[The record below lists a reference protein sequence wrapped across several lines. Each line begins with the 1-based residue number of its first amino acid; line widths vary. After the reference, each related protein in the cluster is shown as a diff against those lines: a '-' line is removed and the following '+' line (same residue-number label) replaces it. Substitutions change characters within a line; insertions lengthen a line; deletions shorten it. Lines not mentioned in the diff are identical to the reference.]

1 MRIRLWRELRAKE
14 TQIFLLALALGTA
27 AITAPALLADR
38 LNQGVRG
45 YTAELL
51 GADARLESPL
61 PVDENLL
68 AAAAAYGLTSALS
81 LNTPSVIYNLRN
93 EAFNLVSLS
102 AVTDN
107 FPLRG
112 DLLIS
117 QDLAGE
123 ALPSQA
129 PGAGEIWLD
138 TRAAQ
143 LLAAEIGDQMEV
155 GETSLRFTAYL
166 QKEPGRA
173 AFFSFAPRAMMNLA
187 DIEASNLVFPGSRLE
202 YQYLWSGETEAMRTY
217 MSRVLEEKT
226 ANQRLIRAGEEDEN
240 LVDLLRRLNSF
251 LLLSGSLTVILAAL
265 ALVLTTRYYL
275 DENARYVA
283 LLKTLGYTPRQVLLY
298 LARRLLPPAFA
309 AYLLGCALGWL
320 GYAIISRIL
329 ADFLPAAE
337 GGLVWQPF
345 ALGLVSVVICLVAFA
360 LPNLAELVNVT
371 PNTVLRARRVSDAA
385 QLMRGNRTALLTAA
399 ATGGGIFTLILL
411 YSGNLIIALS
421 LLGGLIG
428 LILLTGMI
436 NYGILRFSFARL
448 SALGVVWRIG
458 LSSLYRNWHINSL
471 QILAFAM
478 AFMLIGVLAV
488 MRISLVNDWQ
498 TVIKPGTP
506 NNFLINIAPAEVDAL
521 KQFMTKRTI
530 DPEPFSGMVRGKL
543 VSVNGESLI
552 ERTKRLGTYNSEA
565 EREFNLSWSK
575 KLPAHNLLKT
585 GTWWQPITA
594 KDDVYPVSIED
605 EIAQEFGLELNDE
618 LEFIIGGVSLQAY
631 LANTREVDW
640 GDFKPNFYVLFPPAA
655 LEDFPRTFITSFY
668 APPEQSETLREL
680 VKSFPTISLISVD
693 SILKQMAAIFNLVS
707 NAMQLILFLGIVAA
721 IAVFFATLQVSIRL
735 RSITTATLRLIGESN
750 QQAMLHNLL
759 EFCFLGLVG
768 GILAAVGT
776 EIVIYCVYRFFL
788 EQEFSF
794 HAYLILAPLGGVLI
808 AGFAGFLWCRQ
819 AIVISPQRLL
829 KKVL

>member
-1 MRIRLWRELRAKE
+1 MRVGLWRELRAKE
-14 TQIFLLALALGTA
+14 TQIFLLALTIGTA
-27 AITAPALLADR
+27 AITAPALLAER

-61 PVDENLL
+61 PVDEELL
-68 AAAAAYGLTSALS
+68 AAAANYGLTTARSIE
-81 LNTPSVIYNLRN
+81 TPSVIYNLRT
-93 EAFNLVSLS
+93 EAFHLVSLS
-102 AVTDN
+102 AVTAN

-117 QDLAGE
+117 EDLAGE
-123 ALPSQA
+123 AAPARA
-129 PGAGEIWLD
+129 PGPGEIWLD

-143 LLAAEIGDQMEV
+143 LLAAAIGDQMEV

-166 QKEPGRA
+166 RQEPGRA
-173 AFFSFAPRAMMNLA
+173 SFFSFAPRAMMNLA
-187 DIEASNLVFPGSRLE
+187 DIEASRLVFPGSRLE
-202 YQYLWSGETEAMRTY
+202 YHYLWSGEKENMRTY
-217 MSRVLEEKT
+217 MNRVVKEKT
-226 ANQRLIRAGEEDEN
+226 ENQELIRAGEEDEDF
-240 LVDLLRRLNSF
+240 VDLLRRLNSF

-309 AYLLGCALGWL
+309 AYLLGCLLGWL
-320 GYAIISRIL
+320 GYVVISQIL
-329 ADFLPAAE
+329 AAFLPAAE
-337 GGLVWQPF
+337 SGLLWQPF
-345 ALGLVSVVICLVAFA
+345 ALGLVSVLICLSAFA
-360 LPNLAELVNVT
+360 LPNLAELVNVA
-371 PNTVLRARRVSDAA
+371 PNTVLRSRRINDAT
-385 QLMRGNRTALLTAA
+385 QLMRGKQTTLLTTA

-411 YSGNLIIALS
+411 YSGNLIITLS

-428 LILLTGMI
+428 LILLTAAI

-478 AFMLIGVLAV
+478 TFMLIGVLAV

-521 KQFMTKRTI
+521 QQFMTKRTI
-530 DPEPFSGMVRGKL
+530 RPEPFSGMVRGKL
-543 VSVNGESLI
+543 VRVNGESLI
-552 ERTKRLGTYNSEA
+552 ERTKRLGTYSSEA
-565 EREFNLSWSK
+565 EREFNLSWSS
-575 KLPAHNLLKT
+575 KLPTHNLLEA
-585 GTWWQPITA
+585 GTWWQPITE
-594 KDDVYPVSIED
+594 KSEVYPVSIENG
-605 EIAQEFGLELNDE
+605 IAQEFGLSLNDE
-618 LEFIIGGVSLQAY
+618 LEFIIGGVTLKAY

-640 GDFKPNFYVLFPPAA
+640 GDFKPNFYVLFPPLA

-668 APPEQSETLREL
+668 VPPEQSDTLRDL
-680 VKSFPTISLISVD
+680 VKTFPTISLISVD

-707 NAMQLILFLGIVAA
+707 NAMQLILFLGVVAA

-750 QQAMLHNLL
+750 RQAMLHNLL

-776 EIVIYCVYRFFL
+776 EIVIYCVYRFLL
-788 EQEFSF
+788 EQEFSP
-794 HAYLILAPLGGVLI
+794 HGYLILAPILGVLLAGC
-808 AGFAGFLWCRQ
+808 AGFVWCRQ
-819 AIVISPQRLL
+819 AIIISPQRLL